1 MYTNIGATNTI
12 IGATLLGL
20 SCDTLRLHFV
30 CAKRGR
36 EFVCTQI

>member
-1 MYTNIGATNTI
+1 MHTQYVYTTM
-12 IGATLLGL
+12 LGL

-30 CAKRGR
+30 CAKRGL